1 MLDPI
6 SLLAT
11 ATAVFNGLKKAVEL
25 GREAEDVFGQLG
37 KWAGAVS
44 DLQEW
49 MSGQENTKPPLF
61 KKLVFSKSATVE
73 AFDAYAAQ
81 VKIKEMMFIMGFRPK
96 FFWLGCLFSALVFA
110 LPMTVLTIVVG
121 AFTFWRTVTDCPTSA
136 TASSSATVTPCYTYF
151 AGFPN
156 NLSPRTKY
164 EVRASW
170 NYYLLDNSGKK
181 NGKGL

>member
-49 MSGQENTKPPLF
+49 MNGQQNTKPPLF
-61 KKLVFSKSATVE
+61 KKLTFSKSATVE

-81 VKIKEMMFIMGFRPK
+81 VKIKEMEKTLYHWFHYGPLQHLGRDGYVEFVQMRRRIKERREKMVYEQIRRRKKFIKNTSDAALVAVVVGLGAVILFHIVMFIVDRWPK
-96 FFWLGCLFSALVFA
+96 
-110 LPMTVLTIVVG
+110 
-121 AFTFWRTVTDCPTSA
+121 
-136 TASSSATVTPCYTYF
+136 
-151 AGFPN
+151 
-156 NLSPRTKY
+156 
-164 EVRASW
+164 
-170 NYYLLDNSGKK
+170 
-181 NGKGL
+181 

>member
-49 MSGQENTKPPLF
+49 MNGQQNTKPPLF
-61 KKLVFSKSATVE
+61 GRLVINKSATVE
-73 AFDAYAAQ
+73 ALDAYAAQ
-81 VKIKEMMFIMGFRPK
+81 GKSKEMEKTLYHWIHYGPLQHLGRDGYVEFIQMRRRIKEQREKMIYEQIRRRKKFIKNASDAGLIAVVVATGALILFHIVMFIVARWPK
-96 FFWLGCLFSALVFA
+96 F
-110 LPMTVLTIVVG
+110 T
-121 AFTFWRTVTDCPTSA
+121 TSS
-136 TASSSATVTPCYTYF
+136 ASSSY
-151 AGFPN
+151 
-156 NLSPRTKY
+156 
-164 EVRASW
+164 SW
-170 NYYLLDNSGKK
+170 PF
-181 NGKGL
+181 

>member
-81 VKIKEMMFIMGFRPK
+81 VKIKEMEKTLYHWFHYGALQHLGRDGYVEFIQMRRRIKEQREKMIYEQIRRRKRFIRNTSDAI
-96 FFWLGCLFSALVFA
+96 FISV
-110 LPMTVLTIVVG
+110 VVG
-121 AFTFWRTVTDCPTSA
+121 MGSIIMFHIVKFMVDRWP
-136 TASSSATVTPCYTYF
+136 
-151 AGFPN
+151 
-156 NLSPRTKY
+156 
-164 EVRASW
+164 E
-170 NYYLLDNSGKK
+170 
-181 NGKGL
+181 

>member
-61 KKLVFSKSATVE
+61 KKLVFAKSATVE

-81 VKIKEMMFIMGFRPK
+81 VKIKEMEKTLYHWFHYGALQHLGRDGYVEFIQMRRRIKEQREKMVYEQIRRRKRFIK
-96 FFWLGCLFSALVFA
+96 NTSDAIFISV
-110 LPMTVLTIVVG
+110 VVG
-121 AFTFWRTVTDCPTSA
+121 MGSIIMFHIVKFMVDRWP
-136 TASSSATVTPCYTYF
+136 
-151 AGFPN
+151 
-156 NLSPRTKY
+156 
-164 EVRASW
+164 E
-170 NYYLLDNSGKK
+170 
-181 NGKGL
+181 

>member
-1 MLDPI
+1 MLDPVT
-6 SLLAT
+6 LLAT

-61 KKLVFSKSATVE
+61 KKLVFAKSATAE

-81 VKIKEMMFIMGFRPK
+81 VKIKEMEKTLYHWFHYGALQHLGRDGYVEFVQMRRRIKEQREKMIYEQIRRRKKFIKTTSDAALVAVVVGIGCIIMFHIIMFIVDRWPK
-96 FFWLGCLFSALVFA
+96 
-110 LPMTVLTIVVG
+110 
-121 AFTFWRTVTDCPTSA
+121 
-136 TASSSATVTPCYTYF
+136 
-151 AGFPN
+151 
-156 NLSPRTKY
+156 
-164 EVRASW
+164 
-170 NYYLLDNSGKK
+170 
-181 NGKGL
+181 